1 MTPFGDRAVLFPL
14 PPDAPRG
21 ALLARLRAVPGV
33 EDVVLAEATGLATWT
48 GAPPTVAIAQALAT
62 TTSAAAEETTRLH
75 RVPVVY
81 DGDDL
86 AEVAA
91 AIGKS
96 TADVVAMHA
105 GSEHRVA
112 LVGFAPGF
120 AYLRG
125 LPSVLALPRR
135 APRPRVPA
143 GSVAIAAGYS
153 GIYPFAS
160 PGGWHLLGRTSFA
173 AFTDERTT
181 LGLDDRV
188 VFEPVEELAAPPS
201 ASAPPPPT
209 GPHLELTRAQ
219 GVALLVDGGRP
230 GRMHEG
236 IAPGGPLVRAW
247 LARANA
253 RAGNAP
259 DACGLELY
267 GSFEVTARGGTVEV
281 DGLALAD
288 GEPRRVA
295 SGPGRVAY
303 LAVRGGIAGRGF
315 RRGVDAP
322 LRRGAGLAV
331 GTAERSEARAPELPV
346 LDAIPLWPG
355 PDGDVLA
362 HLRDLRVGAA
372 SDRTGVRLEG
382 YAGPLVKAPADRP
395 SIPMLVGAMELTPS
409 GPIVLGPDHPTTGG
423 YPVVGVVPSAAL
435 DAFFARPV
443 GARVSFRAG

>member
-14 PPDAPRG
+14 PPDAARG
-21 ALLARLRAVPGV
+21 ALFSRLRALPGI
-33 EDVVLAEATGLATWT
+33 EDVVLAETTGLATWT
-48 GAPPTVAIAQALAT
+48 GAPPTVAIAQALAAPT
-62 TTSAAAEETTRLH
+62 TAAEATTRLH

-81 DGDDL
+81 DGEDL
-86 AEVAA
+86 AEVAGS
-91 AIGKS
+91 IGKS

-105 GSEHRVA
+105 GAEHRVA

-125 LPSVLALPRR
+125 LPAVLSLPRR

-173 AFTDERTT
+173 TFANERATF
-181 LGLDDRV
+181 GLDDRV
-188 VFEPVEELAAPPS
+188 VFERVDELAD
-201 ASAPPPPT
+201 PPT
-209 GPHLELTRAQ
+209 AIASPVPAGPHLELTRAQ
-219 GVALLVDGGRP
+219 GVAYLVDGGRP
-230 GRMHEG
+230 GHMHEG
-236 IAPGGPLVRAW
+236 IAPGGPLVRAG
-247 LARANA
+247 LAGANA
-253 RAGNAP
+253 RAGNASGT
-259 DACGLELY
+259 CGLEVY
-267 GSFEVTARGGTVEV
+267 GSVEVTARGGTIAV
-281 DGLALAD
+281 DGIELAD
-288 GEPRRVA
+288 GESHRVA
-295 SGPGRVAY
+295 SGAARVAY

-315 RRGVDAP
+315 LRGVDTP
-322 LRRGAGLAV
+322 LRRGARLAI
-331 GTAERSEARAPELPV
+331 GTAERDDAPAPACPEPGPIAL
-346 LDAIPLWPG
+346 LPG

-362 HLRDLRVGAA
+362 HLGDLRVGAA

-382 YAGPLVKAPADRP
+382 YAGPLAKAPADRP
-395 SIPMLVGAMELTPS
+395 SIPMRIGAMELTPS

-423 YPVVGVVPSAAL
+423 YPVVGLVPSHAL

>member
-14 PPDAPRG
+14 PPDVPRG
-21 ALLARLRAVPGV
+21 ALLARLRGLAGI
-33 EDVVLAEATGLATWT
+33 EDVVLAETTGLATWT
-48 GAPPTVAIAQALAT
+48 GMPPTVAIAQALAAPLT
-62 TTSAAAEETTRLH
+62 AEASTTRHH

-81 DGDDL
+81 DGEDL

-91 AIGKS
+91 AIGKTTS
-96 TADVVAMHA
+96 DVVALHA
-105 GSEHRVA
+105 GVEHRVA
-112 LVGFAPGF
+112 LLGFAPGF

-125 LPSVLALPRR
+125 LPGVLALPRR
-135 APRPRVPA
+135 APRPRVPP

-173 AFTDERTT
+173 AFDGEHAT
-181 LGLDDRV
+181 LALDDHV
-188 VFEPVEELAAPPS
+188 VFEPVDELAPAPVRD
-201 ASAPPPPT
+201 ATPPPA

-219 GVALLVDGGRP
+219 GVAYLVDGGRP

-236 IAPGGPLVRAW
+236 IATGGPLVRSG

-259 DACGLELY
+259 GTCGLELH
-267 GSFEVTARGGTVEV
+267 GSFEVTARGGPVIL
-281 DGLALAD
+281 DGLTLAD
-288 GEPRRVA
+288 GTSHRVA
-295 SGPGRVAY
+295 SGADRVAY

-315 RRGVDAP
+315 LRGVDAP
-322 LRRGAGLAV
+322 LRRGARLVV
-331 GTAERSEARAPELPV
+331 GTASPSEERSPDPPS
-346 LDAIPLWPG
+346 LDAIPLLPG

-362 HLRDLRVGAA
+362 HLRDLRIGAA
-372 SDRTGVRLEG
+372 SDRTGVRIERYG
-382 YAGPLVKAPADRP
+382 GPLVKAPPDRP
-395 SIPMLVGAMELTPS
+395 SVPMRIGAMELTPS

-423 YPVVGVVPSAAL
+423 YPVVGIVPSFAL
-435 DAFFARPV
+435 DAFFARPS